1 MNTSTEQGRS
11 DLLAWA
17 ASKPADY
24 FGSDPNLL
32 RVLELRAGA
41 GVVSSQR
48 ARLEDLGRA
57 VAGELGRLSI
67 DTNHDDNLPQLE
79 RYDALGVRT
88 EQIVFHP
95 SYHQAGRL
103 IWESGLLAD
112 YERPGNEV
120 LQMGM
125 LYLVSQTG
133 ENGHNCPLACTAGL
147 IKVLQR
153 VGSTEQKMKWLPGL
167 LSRDYEQRIHA
178 SQFLTEVQGGS
189 DVGANAV
196 VARRDGS
203 TWRIF
208 GEKWFCSVIDAKLF
222 LMTAR
227 PEGAPTGT
235 RGLGL
240 FVVPREIGGRVND
253 FTVRRLKKKLGT
265 RAMASAE
272 VDFAG
277 ALAEPV
283 GELDRGFKNVVEHVL
298 NTSRIYNAVCCAGS
312 MQAAWRE
319 AATFARH
326 RRAFG
331 QPIAEYP
338 LVAESVAT
346 LRAEAMAALA
356 SSLRLAAQADRIAL
370 GDTDDELLLAHRVG
384 VNVNKYWTSVRNTQM
399 VRLAMEVLGGNG
411 AIETFSPLVRLYRDS
426 MVLESWEGTH
436 NVLVQQ
442 VLRDA
447 ERHGAHRAFI
457 AEQREALNRLSLS
470 RAHQGLLEL
479 ARHGLGTLERAFVLV
494 GDGAGD
500 QRFGRRIVDQAAV
513 TLELVAML
521 EELAQTPDDAAKAAA
536 IELMS
541 ERHLAPDL
549 TPPPPLPSAL
559 LDA

>member
-1 MNTSTEQGRS
+1 MTTSTEQGRS

-17 ASKPADY
+17 ASKPDDH
-24 FGSDPNLL
+24 FGSDPNLAK
-32 RVLELRAGA
+32 VLELRAGA
-41 GVVSSQR
+41 ERTARER
-48 ARLEDLGRA
+48 ARLTGVGKM
-57 VAGELGRLSI
+57 VAGELTRLSI
-67 DTNHDDNLPQLE
+67 DTNHDDNLPRLE

-103 IWESGLLAD
+103 IWETGILGD
-112 YERPGNEV
+112 YAHPGSEV

-153 VGSTEQKMKWLPGL
+153 AGSTEQKTRWLPGL

-196 VARRDGS
+196 VARKDGAG
-203 TWRIF
+203 WRIF

-222 LMTAR
+222 LITAR
-227 PEGAPTGT
+227 PEGAQAGT

-240 FVVPREIGGRVND
+240 FVVPREIEGRLND
-253 FTVRRLKKKLGT
+253 FTVRRLKRKLGT

-272 VDFAG
+272 VDFTG
-277 ALAEPV
+277 ALAEPI

-298 NTSRIYNAVCCAGS
+298 NTSRIFNAVCCAGS

-331 QPIAEYP
+331 QPISEYP
-338 LVAESVAT
+338 LIAESLAA

-356 SSLRLAAQADRIAL
+356 SSLRLTAEADRIAL
-370 GDTDDELLLAHRVG
+370 GKADAELTLAHRVG
-384 VNVNKYWTSVRNTQM
+384 VNVNKYWTSVQNTQM

-447 ERHGAHRAFI
+447 ERHGAHRTFI
-457 AEQREALNRLSLS
+457 AELREALNQLDLP
-470 RAHQGLLEL
+470 RALVGLMEP
-479 ARHGLGTLERAFVLV
+479 ARHGLGTLERAFVLL
-494 GDGAGD
+494 GDGVGD
-500 QRFGRRIVDQAAV
+500 QRFGRRVVDQAAV
-513 TLELVAML
+513 TLQLVAMI
-521 EELAQTPDDAAKAAA
+521 EELAATPDDAAKAAA
-536 IELMS
+536 IELIA

-549 TPPPPLPSAL
+549 VPPPPLPSAL
-559 LDA
+559 LEN

>member
-1 MNTSTEQGRS
+1 MTTNTEQGRS

-17 ASKPADY
+17 ASKPDDF
-24 FGSDPNLL
+24 FGSDPNLAK
-32 RVLELRAGA
+32 VLALRAGA
-41 GVVSSQR
+41 ERTAAER
-48 ARLEDLGRA
+48 ARLTSVGRM
-57 VAGELGRLSI
+57 VAGELSRLSI
-67 DTNHDDNLPQLE
+67 DTNHDDSLPRLE

-95 SYHQAGRL
+95 SYHQAGKL
-103 IWESGLLAD
+103 IWNTGILAD
-112 YERPGNEV
+112 YERPGNEAI
-120 LQMGM
+120 QMGM

-153 VGSTEQKMKWLPGL
+153 AGSPEQKQRFLPGL
-167 LSRDYEQRIHA
+167 LARDYEQRIHA

-196 VARRDGS
+196 VARKDGAG
-203 TWRIF
+203 WRIF

-227 PEGAPTGT
+227 PEGAPAGT

-240 FVVPREIGGRVND
+240 FVVPREIDGRVND
-253 FTVRRLKKKLGT
+253 FNVRRLKRKLGT

-272 VDFAG
+272 VDFTG

-298 NTSRIYNAVCCAGS
+298 NTSRIFNAICCAGS
-312 MQAAWRE
+312 MRAAFRE

-331 QPIAEYP
+331 QPIAVYP
-338 LVAESVAT
+338 LVAESLAT

-356 SSLRLAAQADRIAL
+356 SSLRLTAEADRIAL
-370 GDTDDELLLAHRVG
+370 GKADAELLLAHRVG

-411 AIETFSPLVRLYRDS
+411 AIETFSPLVRLYRDA

-457 AEQREALNRLSLS
+457 AELREALNRLELPH
-470 RAHQGLLEL
+470 AHVGLFEH
-479 ARHGLGTLERAFVLV
+479 ARHGLGTLERAFVLL
-494 GDGAGD
+494 GDGVGD

-513 TLELVAML
+513 TLQLVAML
-521 EELAQTPDDAAKAAA
+521 EELAATPDDAAKAAA
-536 IELMS
+536 IELIA
-541 ERHLAPDL
+541 ERHLAPEL
-549 TPPPPLPSAL
+549 TPPPPVPSAL
-559 LDA
+559 LES